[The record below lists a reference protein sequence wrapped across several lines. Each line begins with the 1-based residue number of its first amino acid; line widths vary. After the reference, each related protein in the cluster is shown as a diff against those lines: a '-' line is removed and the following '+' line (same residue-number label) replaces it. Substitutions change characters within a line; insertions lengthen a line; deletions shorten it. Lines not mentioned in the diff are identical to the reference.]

1 MKTSYRFAWW
11 VNLLALW
18 PTLLLAQEEKEL
30 APVSRTYVLSNVTVI
45 QAPGR
50 KIEGGTVVIRNGL
63 IHSVGKGISVPP
75 DAQVLRGDS
84 LYVYAGF
91 IDGLSHIGVDKP
103 KDDNHDRPKDP
114 GNPPPDR
121 AGITPQIDVRNYIS
135 PADRA
140 IEDFRAAGFT
150 AAQVVPFGGMLPG
163 SGAIV
168 SLGGKTMDDR
178 VMVAKSGL
186 YTEFTPADRMYPGT
200 VLGVM
205 AKWRD
210 LYRQASLAKS
220 YQAVYAGNRAGLER
234 PATDRVSE
242 AFYPVIDKEI
252 PVLFKTEKALEVQRA
267 LVLQKDLSFNLTV
280 CEVKEGWDA
289 IDKLKAAKAKVFLS
303 LELPE
308 DKKEEKKEGLKGA
321 AAAEREALARRKKE
335 AVLQYTGQAAAF
347 QQAGLAFGF
356 STMTVKAGD
365 VKANLRRI
373 IAAGLTEDQ
382 ALAALTTAPAQ
393 LLGLSDRLG
402 TIDNGKLANLVIS
415 RKPYFHEK
423 SKVRYVFVEGA
434 LYNYD
439 QKEETKPAAQ
449 NINADALGAWSYTA
463 ETPQQVT
470 RGTVKINRENNTFQ
484 GTITGN
490 VPDKT
495 YELKDI
501 VLEGSSLTFYYNVE
515 IAGDVVKIEV
525 AVKIDGS
532 SFEGTMI
539 AGKFGSFPV
548 KGSKVP

>member
-11 VNLLALW
+11 VYLLALW

-50 KIEGGTVVIRNGL
+50 TIEGGTVVIRNGL
-63 IHSVGKGISVPP
+63 IHAVGKGIPVPP
-75 DAQVLRGDS
+75 DAQILRGDS
-84 LYVYAGF
+84 LYIYAGF

-150 AAQVVPFGGMLPG
+150 AAQVVPYGGMLPG

-186 YTEFTPADRMYPGT
+186 YAEFAAADRMYPGT

-220 YQAVYAGNRAGLER
+220 YQAVYAANRAGLER

-242 AFYPVIDKEI
+242 AFYPVIDKQV

-267 LVLQKDLSFNLTV
+267 LILQKDLGFNLTV

-289 IDKLKAAKAKVFLS
+289 IDKLRAVKAKVFLS

-308 DKKEEKKEGLKGA
+308 DKKEEKKEELKGA

-335 AVLQYTGQAAAF
+335 AVLLYTGQAAAF
-347 QQAGLAFGF
+347 QQAGFAFGF

-402 TIDNGKLANLVIS
+402 TIDNGKLANLVIC

-423 SKVRYVFVEGA
+423 SKVRYVFVEGV

-439 QKEETKPAAQ
+439 QKEESKPAAK
-449 NINADALGAWSYTA
+449 NINADALGTWSYAA

-470 RGTVKINRENNTFQ
+470 RGTIKINRENDTFQ

-515 IAGDVVKIEV
+515 LAGDVVKIEV